1 MFELIKGCPDRQF
14 AITLRISAAIGMRHG
29 EICGLTWNDIDLE
42 QGVVNVNKALIEL
55 NKSESKTGKTNV
67 ELKDT
72 KTTGS
77 KRKITLDSDTLE
89 FLKAEKEAQRLTLAF
104 YHVTQSDKTPVVC
117 DFRGIW
123 YRPSCFTSAFIA
135 FRNNHGFEGI
145 RLHDLRHT
153 QATLL
158 LKSGEDILSVSHCLV
173 MRKRLQRWTSTAMY
187 CQAWTRKPLSCLETW

>member
-14 AITLRISAAIGMRHG
+14 AITLRISAAIGMRRG

-72 KTTGS
+72 KTT
-77 KRKITLDSDTLE
+77 
-89 FLKAEKEAQRLTLAF
+89 EKEAQRLTLAF
-104 YHVTQSDKTPVVC
+104 YHVTQSDKTPVAC

-187 CQAWTRKPLSCLETW
+187 YQAWTRKPLSCLETW